1 MMNKLII
8 ILLFFSSVLF
18 SQQEK
23 DFSKYF
29 NERGVSG
36 SFLMYDLNKNE
47 YTGYN
52 IDRTKIRF
60 TPAST
65 FKIFNSLA
73 ALETGV
79 MADENQVIKWDSV
92 TRPIK
97 EWNQDLDMKS
107 AFRYSAVWFYQ
118 EIARRI
124 GESRMRHYIDTVGY
138 GNMDIS
144 DGIDKFWLTGS
155 LKISQQEQVEFLKKL
170 YHKELSF
177 SQRSM
182 DIVKNI
188 MLNEDTLGYK
198 LRAKTGWGNQD
209 GKEIGWLVGW
219 FETQDNVYFFAT
231 NIETPEPSADNFP
244 ASRKIITKNIF
255 RELGIIK

>member
-1 MMNKLII
+1 MKNKLL
-8 ILLFFSSVLF
+8 ILFLFSSVLF

-29 NERGVSG
+29 AKQGVTG

-47 YTGYN
+47 YSGYN
-52 IDRTKIRF
+52 IERTKIRF

-79 MADENQVIKWDSV
+79 ISDEYQVIKWDSV
-92 TRPIK
+92 KRQIK

-107 AFRYSAVWFYQ
+107 AFKYSAVWFYQ
-118 EIARRI
+118 EIARMI
-124 GESRMRHYIDTVGY
+124 GEIRMRHFIDTVGY

-155 LKISQQEQVEFLKKL
+155 LKISQQEQIEFLKKL
-170 YHKELSF
+170 YYNELPF
-177 SQRSM
+177 SQRPM

-188 MLNEDTLGYK
+188 MLQEDTLGYK

-219 FETQDNVYFFAT
+219 LEVKDNVYFFAT
-231 NIETPEPSADNFP
+231 NIEMPEPASGNFP

-255 RELGIIK
+255 KELGIIK

>member
-1 MMNKLII
+1 MKNKLL
-8 ILLFFSSVLF
+8 ILFLFSSVLF

-29 NERGVSG
+29 AEQGVTG
-36 SFLMYDLNKNE
+36 SFFMYDLNKNE
-47 YTGYN
+47 YSGYN
-52 IDRTKIRF
+52 IERTKIRF

-79 MADENQVIKWDSV
+79 ISDEYQVIKWDSIK
-92 TRPIK
+92 RQIK

-107 AFRYSAVWFYQ
+107 AFKYSAVWFYQ

-124 GESRMRHYIDTVGY
+124 GQDKMQHYIDTVNY
-138 GNMDIS
+138 GNKDIS

-170 YHKELSF
+170 YHNELPF
-177 SQRSM
+177 SQRPM

-188 MLNEDTLGYK
+188 MLQEDTLGYK
-198 LRAKTGWGNQD
+198 LRAKTGWGSQD

-219 FETQDNVYFFAT
+219 IETQDNVYFFAT
-231 NIETPEPSADNFP
+231 NIEMPKPASENFP
-244 ASRKIITKNIF
+244 ASRKIITKIIF
-255 RELGIIK
+255 KELGIIK